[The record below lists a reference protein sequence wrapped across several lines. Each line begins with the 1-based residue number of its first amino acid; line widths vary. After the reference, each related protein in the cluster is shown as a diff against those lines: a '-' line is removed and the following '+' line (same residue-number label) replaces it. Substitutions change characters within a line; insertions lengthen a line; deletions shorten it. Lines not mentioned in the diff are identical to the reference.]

1 MISALRRFNM
11 CDNQR
16 DQGTDGG
23 INNINKPSTLSLR
36 FRLELEIDRL
46 SKQLYSIN
54 NVLDRLAPEAEK
66 NIELLRE
73 LNQLGFLQL

>member
-1 MISALRRFNM
+1 M

-16 DQGTDGG
+16 DQNTDGG

-36 FRLELEIDRL
+36 FRLELKRDIL

-54 NVLDRLAPEAEK
+54 SVLDRLTPEAEK
-66 NIELLRE
+66 NIELFRE